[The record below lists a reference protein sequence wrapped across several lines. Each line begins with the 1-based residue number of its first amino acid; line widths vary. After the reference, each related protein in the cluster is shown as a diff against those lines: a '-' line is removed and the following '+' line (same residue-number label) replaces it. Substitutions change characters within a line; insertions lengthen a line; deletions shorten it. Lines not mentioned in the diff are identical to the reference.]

1 MGSDIASD
9 QVEHGYF
16 GLSSGLIHPRPAPS
30 RSATNT
36 RSTPGQNTPAP
47 TEPPDE
53 DLESVLGGNPSRT
66 QTINA
71 YNYVD
76 AQPADLPG
84 ITVLVLLP
92 VLLDDSRFTD
102 LVHDVTPIG
111 LPALAVD
118 HNG

>member
-1 MGSDIASD
+1 MGTLVSVLVSFTPVRRRPGAR
-9 QVEHGYF
+9 
-16 GLSSGLIHPRPAPS
+16 PTPAPPQV
-30 RSATNT
+30 T
-36 RSTPGQNTPAP
+36 TPPPP

-71 YNYVD
+71 YNYVA